1 METGNVNPLMKL
13 AASPMNGSNRARSEG
28 DASWFEALARAW
40 GQTMDQQAGRVQ
52 ELSENMGATGEDN
65 PSQIVD
71 LTAESLRMQFL
82 SNSASTSTNSVG
94 QALETMARK
103 Q

>member
-1 METGNVNPLMKL
+1 METANIDAL
-13 AASPMNGSNRARSEG
+13 ARLASPAAADRRTPREADS
-28 DASWFEALARAW
+28 SWFEALARAW
-40 GQTMDQQAGRVQ
+40 GQTLDQQAARIQ
-52 ELSENMGATGEDN
+52 QLSEDMGTTGEDG

-82 SNSASTSTNSVG
+82 ANSQSTSTNSVG